1 MVSSPRMIGL
11 RIQTRI
17 RIEGKK
23 GAGERWKGMTQ
34 EEKMVVVVVL
44 E

>member
-11 RIQTRI
+11 RIQTRT
-17 RIEGKK
+17 RIEGEK
-23 GAGERWKGMTQ
+23 GTGERQKGMTQ
-34 EEKMVVVVVL
+34 EKMVVVVVL

>member
-11 RIQTRI
+11 RIQART
-17 RIEGKK
+17 RIEGEK
-23 GAGERWKGMTQ
+23 GTGERRKGMTQ